1 MKRVDPCG
9 FCQVNLGL
17 PVITFYDRN
26 SVGIVALPVWM
37 DRKEL
42 VNDLHKIDSPLSAL
56 RVRHRSFIGE
66 TGRWNFFRLV
76 PELDIEINFAKVGGI
91 GVDYAPVSLASGRTN
106 HAISEQVELDSTGW
120 SSDRIISRGI

>member
-9 FCQVNLGL
+9 FCRVNLRL

-42 VNDLHKIDSPLSAL
+42 VNDLHKIDSPLSASC
-56 RVRHRSFIGE
+56 VRCRSFIGE

-76 PELDIEINFAKVGGI
+76 LELDIEINFAKVGGI
-91 GVDYAPVSLASGRTN
+91 GVDYAPVSLASRRTN
-106 HAISEQVELDSTGW
+106 RAISEQVELDSTGW